1 VNPAGGFG
9 AKDIDLASLRCPRS
23 YLRDFTQHAPQG
35 VVQKPRSVAIY
46 FHLHLVSDSTG
57 ETLNAVA
64 KAACAQFD
72 MGRPIEHVYPLVR
85 NRKQLDRAMAEV
97 EATPGLVLH
106 TMVNQDLREQLE
118 ARCRELGQPSVAVLD
133 PVMSLLGNYLG
144 AEVSHRPGAQHD
156 LDARYFARIEALNFT
171 MAHDDGQSAATL
183 DLADVVLV
191 GVSRTS
197 KTPTCIYLANR
208 GIKAANI
215 PIVLGIPLPPEL
227 DLVRQPLI
235 VGLLTSPERLIQIR
249 KNRLLSLNEDAET
262 DYVDLDAVRAEV
274 AFARRLFGE
283 KSWPVIDVT
292 RRSIEETAAAVI
304 ALHSRARQPAE

>member
-1 VNPAGGFG
+1 M
-9 AKDIDLASLRCPRS
+9 
-23 YLRDFTQHAPQG
+23 
-35 VVQKPRSVAIY
+35 QKARSVTVY

-72 MGRPIEHVYPLVR
+72 MGRSIEHVYPLVR
-85 NRKQLDRAMAEV
+85 TKKQLERALV
-97 EATPGLVLH
+97 EIESAPGLVLH
-106 TMVNQDLREQLE
+106 TMVNSELRMQLE
-118 ARCRELGQPSVAVLD
+118 ERCRELGQQSVGVLD

-156 LDARYFARIEALNFT
+156 LDAKYFARIDALNYT

-183 DLADVVLV
+183 DKADVILV

-215 PIVLGIPLPPEL
+215 PIVLGINLPPEL
-227 DLVRQPLI
+227 DSVKRPLI
-235 VGLLTSPERLIQIR
+235 VGLITGPERLIQIR
-249 KNRLLSLNEDAET
+249 RNRLLSLHEETET
-262 DYVDLDAVRAEV
+262 DYVDLDAVRAEI
-274 AFARRLFGE
+274 AFARRLFADKG
-283 KSWPVIDVT
+283 WPVIDVT
-292 RRSIEETAAAVI
+292 RRSIEETAAAVL
-304 ALHSRARQPAE
+304 ALHSRVQSPQ

>member
-1 VNPAGGFG
+1 M
-9 AKDIDLASLRCPRS
+9 
-23 YLRDFTQHAPQG
+23 
-35 VVQKPRSVAIY
+35 QKARSVDVY

-85 NRKQLDRAMAEV
+85 TKKQLERAFV
-97 EATPGLVLH
+97 EIESAPGLVLH
-106 TMVNQDLREQLE
+106 TMVNSELRMMLE
-118 ARCRELGQPSVAVLD
+118 ESCRALGQPSVSVLD
-133 PVMSLLGNYLG
+133 PVMSLLGSYLG

-156 LDARYFARIEALNFT
+156 LDAKYFARIEALNYT

-183 DLADVVLV
+183 DKADVILV

-215 PIVLGIPLPPEL
+215 PIVLGINLPPEL
-227 DLVRQPLI
+227 DRVTRPLV
-235 VGLLTSPERLIQIR
+235 VGLITGPERLIQIR
-249 KNRLLSLNEDAET
+249 RNRLLSLNEETET
-262 DYVDLDAVRAEV
+262 DYVDLDAVRAEI
-274 AFARRLFGE
+274 AFARRLFADKG
-283 KSWPVIDVT
+283 WPVIDVT
-292 RRSIEETAAAVI
+292 RRSIEETAAAVL
-304 ALHSRARQPAE
+304 ALHSRAQTPQ